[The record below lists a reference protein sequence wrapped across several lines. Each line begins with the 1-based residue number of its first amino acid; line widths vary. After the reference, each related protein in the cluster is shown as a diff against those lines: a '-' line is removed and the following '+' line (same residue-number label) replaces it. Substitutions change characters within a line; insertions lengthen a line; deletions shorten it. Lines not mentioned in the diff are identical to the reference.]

1 MNAIELIHASK
12 YFNEIHALEA
22 VSLEVERGEV
32 VAVLGPNGA
41 GKTTA
46 ISLMLGLRRPTSGA
60 VRLLGGNPQDT
71 NNRRHVGVMLQDS
84 GVPGMLRVREL
95 IELYGRLS
103 SSPLLL
109 AQVLEMANLSEQ
121 ANAMAAN
128 LSGGQRQRLYFA
140 LAVVGDPDVLFLDE
154 PSVGMDVE
162 TRHSFWSQ
170 IKAFS
175 SAGKTILLTTHY
187 LEEADELAERI
198 VVINQGRVVA
208 QGSPS
213 EIKSRV
219 GGKHVRFHAPNLSST
234 LLSSLPS
241 VQRFN
246 LLGEVADLYTLDPN
260 HVLKA
265 LYDQQIE
272 PADLEV
278 VGAGLEE
285 AFIEITSNHSP
296 QQHGTMA

>member
-1 MNAIELIHASK
+1 MNTIELSNVSK
-12 YFNEIHALEA
+12 YFANVHALEN
-22 VSLEVERGEV
+22 VNLEVQPGEV

-46 ISLMLGLRRPTSGA
+46 ISLMLGLRRPTSGTA
-60 VRLLGGNPQDT
+60 RLLGRDPLEPSS
-71 NNRRHVGVMLQDS
+71 RRHVGVMLQDS

-95 IELYGRLS
+95 IELYARLANA
-103 SSPLLL
+103 PLPL
-109 AQVLEMANLSEQ
+109 AQVLEMASISDQ
-121 ANAMAAN
+121 ANALATN

-140 LAVVGDPDVLFLDE
+140 LAVVGNPDVLFLDE

-187 LEEADELAERI
+187 LEEADALAERI

-208 QGSPS
+208 EGTPS

-219 GGKHVRFHAPNLSST
+219 GGKHVRFRAPNLSST
-234 LLSSLPS
+234 MLSSLPS
-241 VQRFN
+241 VQRCN
-246 LLGEVADLYTLDPN
+246 LAGEVADLYTLEPN
-260 HVLKA
+260 RVLRA
-265 LYDQQIE
+265 LYEQQIE

-278 VGAGLEE
+278 IGAGLEE
-285 AFIEITSNHSP
+285 AFIEITGNHN
-296 QQHGTMA
+296 HAVVA